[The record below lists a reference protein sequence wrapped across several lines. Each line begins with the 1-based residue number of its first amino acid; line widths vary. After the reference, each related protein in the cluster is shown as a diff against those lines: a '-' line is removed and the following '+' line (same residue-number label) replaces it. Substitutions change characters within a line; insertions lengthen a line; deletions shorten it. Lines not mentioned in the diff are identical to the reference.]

1 MKGLRPSVLSGDIDA
16 ERRVLG
22 ILIKHPAKVDEVV
35 DRLTVDYFVDG
46 VHRAIYQTILH
57 LYQQQGRIS
66 YTQIYNHLRQE
77 GRVPSPDSALIS
89 LTEAFATTA
98 ELEPSIEALTDSY
111 ARRKIYLAAEEIQKA
126 VLESTDEPVSALQA
140 MAQELIFRATR
151 LEQGGD
157 DVKELI
163 QVLDKCFAE
172 LVERQEGKRPSGLY
186 VRYPAIDV
194 ITTGFKRK
202 DLIILAA
209 RPSMGKTSL
218 ALNFCVNVARRG
230 DAGAH
235 FQPGDGRPANRRP
248 ACHQRAVPLSGA
260 ERGDRH
266 GPRLRDPA

>member
-1 MKGLRPSVLSGDIDA
+1 
-16 ERRVLG
+16 
-22 ILIKHPAKVDEVV
+22 
-35 DRLTVDYFVDG
+35 
-46 VHRAIYQTILH
+46 
-57 LYQQQGRIS
+57 
-66 YTQIYNHLRQE
+66 
-77 GRVPSPDSALIS
+77 
-89 LTEAFATTA
+89 
-98 ELEPSIEALTDSY
+98 
-111 ARRKIYLAAEEIQKA
+111 
-126 VLESTDEPVSALQA
+126 LESTDEPVSALQA

-218 ALNFCVNVARRG
+218 VLNFCVNVARRG
-230 DAGAH
+230 TPVLIFSLEMDD
-235 FQPGDGRPANRRP
+235 Q
-248 ACHQRAVPLSGA
+248 QI
-260 ERGDRH
+260 GDRLVKI
-266 GPRLRDPA
+266 GRATCRKGRMSRGLP